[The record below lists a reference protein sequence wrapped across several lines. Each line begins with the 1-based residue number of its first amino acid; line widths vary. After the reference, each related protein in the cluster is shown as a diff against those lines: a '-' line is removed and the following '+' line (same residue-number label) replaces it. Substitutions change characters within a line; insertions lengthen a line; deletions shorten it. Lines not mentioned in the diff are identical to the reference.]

1 MGWDEH
7 LSLFLPALQ
16 LETYVRVGCPP
27 PRAHTHTHTCPMS
40 RRVYKNKQKLVPAVI
55 SSGYYWLLAPGQGSG
70 SGWDPADH
78 HLLQRH
84 RGHMP
89 STSTS
94 LWNGSVR
101 LGNWSNCSG
110 DIAGNRVTTG
120 CSACC
125 ISWCSCVCK
134 SIHELEKLSTQYR
147 TQANSTPGHAAE

>member
-1 MGWDEH
+1 MGCDEH
-7 LSLFLPALQ
+7 FILCLSALQ
-16 LETYVRVGCPP
+16 LETYVRVGCPL
-27 PRAHTHTHTCPMS
+27 HTHTDTHTRLMS

-89 STSTS
+89 STS
-94 LWNGSVR
+94 LWNSSVR

-120 CSACC
+120 CSACY

-134 SIHELEKLSTQYR
+134 SIHQLEKLSTRYR
-147 TQANSTPGHAAE
+147 TQTNSTAGHAAD